1 MLSPKQK
8 VSVKRPCPACGKP
21 DWCFFS
27 GDGQSVVCARVQ
39 SDRRAGEAG
48 WLHSLSAP
56 MPQFYSAPREDH
68 PAKDFETI
76 WQRLADRTPTG
87 FAPYQADLLGVS
99 ADALSAIGCAEYHE
113 GVAAFPMKNDRG
125 LIVGVRLRS
134 RDARKW
140 AIRGSQQ
147 GLFYGREP
155 GERIIICEGPT
166 DTAAM
171 LSAGFDAIGRPSCR
185 GCVDWTLAACRKRHV
200 IILADADGPGRVG
213 AYELADKMFRAART
227 LRIAEPL
234 GFKDARE
241 WLRASSRSEIECVL
255 NNAEKYFPR

>member
-56 MPQFYSAPREDH
+56 MPKFYSAPREDH

-87 FAPYQADLLGVS
+87 FAPYQADQLGVS
-99 ADALSAIGCAEYHE
+99 ADALSAIGCAEYRE

-155 GERIIICEGPT
+155 GERIIICEGR
-166 DTAAM
+166 
-171 LSAGFDAIGRPSCR
+171 L
-185 GCVDWTLAACRKRHV
+185 
-200 IILADADGPGRVG
+200 GPDR
-213 AYELADKMFRAART
+213 RRRT
-227 LRIAEPL
+227 
-234 GFKDARE
+234 K
-241 WLRASSRSEIECVL
+241 
-255 NNAEKYFPR
+255 